1 MKVEVAIIGA
11 PHRAEVTFLLRN
23 SELLAPKLLC
33 SLSLYLGRDAHSH
46 LGVPMQ
52 KLTKCLF
59 PAAVLALGM
68 PVAAAAQDC
77 PTADDW
83 KDAPTISGVD
93 NDERNAVSDLLARY
107 AWAMN
112 NRQIDALK
120 ALFADGGSYV
130 FCQMGKRTPDESYSS
145 KDGIGRHFEAVFRP
159 LTDNGLNAK
168 RVLTGHTIDNRG
180 QDINVT
186 MVAIVFIQN
195 FDSPLPQLDYFA
207 DIFVTIDRATK
218 LIKRLVVTPGDGRVS
233 IRAR

>member
-1 MKVEVAIIGA
+1 MQQLTK
-11 PHRAEVTFLLRN
+11 FLL
-23 SELLAPKLLC
+23 
-33 SLSLYLGRDAHSH
+33 
-46 LGVPMQ
+46 
-52 KLTKCLF
+52 

-68 PVAAAAQDC
+68 PVAVAAQEC

-83 KDAPTISGVD
+83 KDAPAISGVG

-112 NRQIDALK
+112 NRQKDALK
-120 ALFADGGSYV
+120 DLFTDGGSYV

-145 KDGIGRHFEAVFRP
+145 KDGIGRHFEAVFRAV
-159 LTDNGLNAK
+159 TTNGITAK
-168 RVLTGHTIDNRG
+168 RVMTGYTMDNRG
-180 QDINVT
+180 GDINVT
-186 MVAIVFIQN
+186 MIAIVFIQYV
-195 FDSPLPQLDYFA
+195 DSPLPQLDYIA